1 MRPTA
6 AKKLQPWK
14 LITEAFKS
22 FLIAR
27 CIFAAAAA
35 ADDAV
40 AVAAVVAAATHCGL
54 CLLLPAA
61 ADDVVAMLH
70 FISAGKLFSIS
81 AANQNRVWVLAS
93 SVWGRREWKGVW
105 GVASSQKLPLSL
117 YAFDGFDC
125 SHF

>member
-35 ADDAV
+35 AAV
-40 AVAAVVAAATHCGL
+40 AVPAVVVAATHCGL

-81 AANQNRVWVLAS
+81 AANQKRVWALAS
-93 SVWGRREWKGVW
+93 SLLVRQVERGKCVGC
-105 GVASSQKLPLSL
+105 G
-117 YAFDGFDC
+117 
-125 SHF
+125 